1 MDRILPKRFLRP
13 VTYCVIAILVITLM
27 ITLRSIFA
35 PLLAGFFI
43 AYILDPLA
51 DALERKGMKRIPAVI
66 LIFILATVV
75 LVGGLLA
82 GSVAIARGGSTLVR
96 KLAGD
101 TLLGADQSTTPHAQ
115 QDPDS
120 GTWFID
126 QDADGIYDP
135 GWVREAEGILERDFP
150 GVAIGFKRWKER
162 IASRFGDST
171 EQDPN
176 EALAQRVEATLDAT
190 LGRAIEA
197 YLGPAHNDPAGGQ
210 AALTGQDLA
219 AALGKINSEE
229 ERGPGALDRL
239 LALGNWILLLPVY
252 VFFFL
257 IEIDPMITRI
267 RGWIPSSL
275 RPRSDKIAKEIHGML
290 SSFFRGR
297 LLVCIIK
304 GSLTGVGLMFTG
316 VPYGFLIGFAAGF
329 LSLIPYLGVLLA
341 AIPALGMCWFE
352 NHDLLLLLATG
363 AVFAAMEA
371 FEGFVL
377 IPRFLG
383 DKVGLHPVTVIVTFL
398 IFTHWFGVIG
408 MLLSVP
414 LAAITKTFA
423 REFLLPLWMEDGSSG
438 SSGAETSGAGSP

>member
-1 MDRILPKRFLRP
+1 MDRIIPQRFLKP
-13 VTYCVIAILVITLM
+13 MTYGVVAIVAITLM

-43 AYILDPLA
+43 AYILDPFA
-51 DALERKGMKRIPAVI
+51 DALERKGIKRIPAVI
-66 LIFILATVV
+66 LIFTIATVILLGSV
-75 LVGGLLA
+75 LA
-82 GSVAIARGGSTLVR
+82 GSVALARGGSTLVR

-101 TLLGADQSTTPHAQ
+101 TPLGTDQATTPGAL

-120 GTWFID
+120 GIWFID
-126 QDADGIYDP
+126 QDADGAYDP

-150 GVAIGFKRWKER
+150 GAAIGFKRWKDR
-162 IASRFGDST
+162 VARRFGDNT
-171 EQDPN
+171 EEDPN
-176 EALAQRVEATLDAT
+176 EALARRVEATLDAT

-197 YLGPAHNDPAGGQ
+197 YLGPAQDSGSAAGST
-210 AALTGQDLA
+210 ALTGQELA
-219 AALGKINSEE
+219 DAFGKINSDEPN
-229 ERGPGALDRL
+229 RPGALDRL

-267 RGWIPSSL
+267 RGWIPSAL
-275 RPRSDKIAKEIHGML
+275 RPRSDKIATEVHGIL

-297 LLVCIIK
+297 LLICIVK
-304 GSLTGVGLMFTG
+304 GSLTGIGLMFTG

-352 NHDLLLLLATG
+352 NHDLMLVLATG
-363 AVFAAMEA
+363 VVFAGVE
-371 FEGFVL
+371 VL
-377 IPRFLG
+377 DGLVLVPRFLG
-383 DKVGLHPVTVIVTFL
+383 SEVGLHPVTVIVTFL

-414 LAAITKTFA
+414 MAAVTKTLA
-423 REFLLPLWMEDGSSG
+423 REFLLPLWLDESSDEPPDPKP
-438 SSGAETSGAGSP
+438 SGA